1 LAKILEFP
9 KDKSVR
15 ARFFQNSLQ
24 RKGMIPLSLLSVFVF
39 TLSVNEWIRYASEK
53 NSSVRGVASVPS
65 QDLEK
70 QIKWEHK
77 WADSLKNSNI
87 RPGITSENP
96 NQMDNLL
103 FGVLQGDVKMVRAGS
118 QISMLEMVKP
128 VELKNREDFLES
140 YKSVWSIHFDHV
152 ELDKKKLPNNS
163 QEETY
168 RLLDKEGNTV
178 GQAIFGLV
186 DLQTVSK
193 LKFLTQ

>member
-1 LAKILEFP
+1 
-9 KDKSVR
+9 
-15 ARFFQNSLQ
+15 
-24 RKGMIPLSLLSVFVF
+24 
-39 TLSVNEWIRYASEK
+39 
-53 NSSVRGVASVPS
+53 
-65 QDLEK
+65 
-70 QIKWEHK
+70 
-77 WADSLKNSNI
+77 
-87 RPGITSENP
+87 
-96 NQMDNLL
+96 
-103 FGVLQGDVKMVRAGS
+103 MVRAGS